1 MLQSMTLEQAQER
14 ILELESQ
21 LETVT
26 TERDTLSQNNSE
38 LSTNLENARAL
49 NQKLFERVEAQ
60 HTDGSAHDGE
70 EDDVPSC
77 EDFAQTINLF

>member
-1 MLQSMTLEQAQER
+1 MTIEEAQER

-38 LSTNLENARAL
+38 LSTNLEKAREL
-49 NQKLFERVEAQ
+49 NQKLFERVNAQ
-60 HTDGSAHDGE
+60 HTDESAQDGE
-70 EDDVPSC
+70 EDDVQTC
-77 EDFAQTINLF
+77 EDFAKSINLF